1 MAWRCTGT
9 SNVSL
14 IQNMFR
20 SGIIKNE
27 AVRDAMLATDR
38 ALYVPEFARSQALSF
53 PNWFSDFFRRLF
65 LKKVFSD
72 ILKVNVEKSLRKP
85 TKIAPYQ

>member
-38 ALYVPEFARSQALSF
+38 ALYVPEFARSQAADF
-53 PNWFSDFFRRLF
+53 PN
-65 LKKVFSD
+65 
-72 ILKVNVEKSLRKP
+72 
-85 TKIAPYQ
+85 